1 MPYVEMK
8 SVVKAF
14 GETEVIHGIDLAV
27 EKEEFTVFVG
37 PSGCGKTTLLRLIAG
52 LEELNEGA
60 IHIGGERIDELPP
73 SKRGIAMVFQNYAL
87 YTRKV
92 RNNSR
97 HDRRSARIIFA
108 R

>member
-1 MPYVEMK
+1 MSYVEMK

-14 GETEVIHGIDLAV
+14 GQAEVIHGVDLSV

-52 LEELNEGA
+52 LEELNNGT
-60 IHIGGERIDELPP
+60 IHIGGERIDDLPP

-87 YTRKV
+87 YPHMSVYQNMSFGLRLAKTKK
-92 RNNSR
+92 
-97 HDRRSARIIFA
+97 
-108 R
+108 